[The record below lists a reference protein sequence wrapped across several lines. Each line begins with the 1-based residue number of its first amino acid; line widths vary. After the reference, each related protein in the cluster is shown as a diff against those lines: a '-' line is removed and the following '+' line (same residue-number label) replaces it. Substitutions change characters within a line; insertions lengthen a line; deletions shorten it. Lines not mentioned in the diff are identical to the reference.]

1 MIYYNRNRI
10 CPKCGLKMKY
20 LDKVGIWVCMDCGY
34 EEE

>member
-10 CPKCGLKMKY
+10 CLKCGLKMKY
-20 LDKVGIWVCMDCGY
+20 LDRIGIWVCMDCGY